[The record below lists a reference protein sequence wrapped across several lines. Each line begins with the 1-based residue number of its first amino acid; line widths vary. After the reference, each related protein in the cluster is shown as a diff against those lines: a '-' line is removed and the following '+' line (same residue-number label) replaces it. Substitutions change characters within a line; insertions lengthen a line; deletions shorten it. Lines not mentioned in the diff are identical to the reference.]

1 MFALNYISVACTLNM
16 AFCIACFRDLD
27 LELWDAKRCGPL
39 DTCFFS
45 EAVLTAVLRRS
56 FRRFEAVLIAILR
69 RS

>member
-45 EAVLTAVLRRS
+45 GGGPY
-56 FRRFEAVLIAILR
+56 RRFEAVLPPF
-69 RS
+69 